1 MTNNID
7 KVKTGKMKIENFQTR
22 TSFHTRLDNSKT
34 LADIFEVVKAAV
46 WESRRKSRGGLML
59 GLANLG
65 NHPQGF
71 FGAFYPV
78 GSNVIVMNKI
88 PLERIKE
95 TRPEIYK
102 PYIFH
107 VLLHEYLH
115 SVGFVDELVC
125 RDRARA
131 IAESLFG
138 PGHLVT
144 RISEDFSQFFPNLV
158 FPDAAWQ
165 PQELRLEFVPNFDR
179 GSASYFA

>member
-1 MTNNID
+1 MELENIRTN
-7 KVKTGKMKIENFQTR
+7 
-22 TSFHTRLDNSKT
+22 FHTRLENAKT

-46 WESRRKSRGGLML
+46 WESQRKSRAGLML

-95 TRPEIYK
+95 TRPELYK

-115 SVGFVDELVC
+115 TLGYLSESGVRQMAHEITRQVFGEEHL
-125 RDRARA
+125 ATK
-131 IAESLFG
+131 IAKDTTLF
-138 PGHLVT
+138 
-144 RISEDFSQFFPNLV
+144 FKNLV
-158 FPDAAWQ
+158 YPNAAWQ
-165 PQELRLEFVPNFDR
+165 PDDMNLELVDGFDR
-179 GSASYFA
+179 GSASYIG

>member
-1 MTNNID
+1 ME
-7 KVKTGKMKIENFQTR
+7 IENNRMNTNFN
-22 TSFHTRLDNSKT
+22 TRLENTKT

-46 WESRRKSRGGLML
+46 WESHRKSRAGLML

-95 TRPEIYK
+95 TKPELYK

-107 VLLHEYLH
+107 ILLHEYLH
-115 SVGFVDELVC
+115 TLGYLDENGVRRLAHEITKQVFGEEHL
-125 RDRARA
+125 ATK
-131 IAESLFG
+131 IAKDTTLFFK
-138 PGHLVT
+138 HLVY
-144 RISEDFSQFFPNLV
+144 
-158 FPDAAWQ
+158 PDAAWQ
-165 PQELRLEFVPNFDR
+165 PDDMNLELVDGFDR
-179 GSASYFA
+179 GCTSYIG